1 MRSELKKINDERA
14 TFTGTFERR
23 GTKKGWKGNIE
34 STVLFLDIKD
44 ADGRIVTDH
53 LWMNQTKG
61 LTKIG
66 MLNKGDVIQFD
77 ARVKPYTKG
86 ERGYEQRDY
95 KLSHPTKFSKLQV
108 LELPKEL
115 VL

>member
-1 MRSELKKINDERA
+1 MRYKLKKINTERA

-23 GTKKGWKGNIE
+23 GTKKGWKGKIE

-53 LWMNQTKG
+53 LWMNQTRG

-86 ERGYEQRDY
+86 ERGFEVRDY
-95 KLSHPTKFSKLQV
+95 KLSHPTKFSKVKV
-108 LELPKEL
+108 LKLSTELIL
-115 VL
+115 

>member
-1 MRSELKKINDERA
+1 MRYELKKINNERA

-23 GTKKGWKGNIE
+23 CIKKGWKGKIE

-44 ADGRIVTDH
+44 ADENIVTDH
-53 LWMNQTKG
+53 LWINKTTG

-86 ERGYEQRDY
+86 ERGFEVRDY
-95 KLSHPTKFSKLQV
+95 KLSYPTKFSKLQV
-108 LELPKEL
+108 TKLSKEL
-115 VL
+115 VV

>member
-1 MRSELKKINDERA
+1 MRTELKKRNNDRA
-14 TFTGTFERR
+14 TFIGIFEKR
-23 GTKKGWKGNIE
+23 GIKKGWKGKME
-34 STVLFLDIKD
+34 STVLFVDIN
-44 ADGRIVTDH
+44 ADGHIVTDH
-53 LWMNQTKG
+53 LWMNQTTG

-66 MLNKGDVIQFD
+66 MLNKGDMIQFD

-86 ERGYEQRDY
+86 ERRFEVRDY

-108 LELPKEL
+108 LKLSKEL